1 MSQTSGV
8 TLKAGETIT
17 VAGVTIELMHTGK
30 LTQGSDTVQTAIIVV
45 KTEGT

>member
-1 MSQTSGV
+1 MAQTSGV

-17 VAGVTIELMHTGK
+17 VDGVTIKLKHTGK
-30 LTQGSDTVQTAIIVV
+30 LTQGSDIVQTAIIVV